1 MDKPKYNVIIIL
13 FLITMIINITEIIF
27 RISKTNRYQED
38 AYLCH
43 VLKGE
48 LTLNSPWIEKN
59 EKIKVHY
66 IKTFLDYGSLEIL
79 LYVFRF
85 LSFFICSISSYFMSN
100 FDDINL
106 NYYISYFILLNIII
120 FGVFTWC
127 SNIVKI
133 FIFMTNNML
142 NERFILIYED
152 QISKKNGIFC
162 FISDCIIFIIICVIC
177 YLFDIQKKDDNTIN
191 NDTDDNF
198 KRIAALEMSNIMNN
212 SNKIDIEE
220 LDKSENMKSVYSFNS
235 K

>member
-1 MDKPKYNVIIIL
+1 MEKPKYNLIIIL
-13 FLITMIINITEIIF
+13 FLIIMIINITEIIF
-27 RISKTNRYQED
+27 RITKTNRYQED

-48 LTLNSPWIEKN
+48 LHLDEPWIEKN
-59 EKIKVHY
+59 KNLKVHY
-66 IKTFLDYGSLEIL
+66 LNTFLDYGSFEIL

-85 LSFFICSISSYFMSN
+85 LSFLICSICSYFMSN
-100 FDDINL
+100 FDDITL
-106 NYYISYFILLNIII
+106 NYYISCFIILNIII
-120 FGVFTWC
+120 IGVFTWC
-127 SNIVKI
+127 ANIVRI
-133 FIFMTNNML
+133 FIFITNKML
-142 NERFILIYED
+142 NEKFILIYED

>member
-1 MDKPKYNVIIIL
+1 MEKPKYNLIIIL
-13 FLITMIINITEIIF
+13 LLIIMIINITEIIF

-48 LTLNSPWIEKN
+48 LKLNGPWIEKN
-59 EKIKVHY
+59 EKIIVHY
-66 IKTFLDYGSLEIL
+66 IKTFLDYGSFEIL

-85 LSFFICSISSYFMSN
+85 LSFLICSISTYFMSN
-100 FDDINL
+100 FDNIIL
-106 NYYISYFILLNIII
+106 NYYISYFIILNIIT
-120 FGVFTWC
+120 FGIFTWC
-127 SNIVKI
+127 ANIVRI
-133 FIFMTNNML
+133 FLFMTNNML

-162 FISDCIIFIIICVIC
+162 FISDCIIFIIICAIC
-177 YLFDIQKKDDNTIN
+177 FLFDIQKKDNNNNEDNA
-191 NDTDDNF
+191 NF
-198 KRIAALEMSNIMNN
+198 KRISANDISNIISN

-220 LDKSENMKSVYSFNS
+220 LDKSENIKSVYSFNS

>member
-1 MDKPKYNVIIIL
+1 
-13 FLITMIINITEIIF
+13 
-27 RISKTNRYQED
+27 
-38 AYLCH
+38 
-43 VLKGE
+43 
-48 LTLNSPWIEKN
+48 
-59 EKIKVHY
+59 
-66 IKTFLDYGSLEIL
+66 
-79 LYVFRF
+79 
-85 LSFFICSISSYFMSN
+85 MSN

-127 SNIVKI
+127 SNIVRI